1 MASRSAFQS
10 TRREPPLVLR
20 DGQDG
25 VVAAERHASVLG
37 ITGVPT
43 FIFDRQYTVSGAQ
56 EVDTFVKVIDQVAEF
71 AAAREL
77 AP

>member
-1 MASRSAFQS
+1 M
-10 TRREPPLVLR
+10 
-20 DGQDG
+20 
-25 VVAAERHASVLG
+25 LG

-43 FIFDRQYTVSGAQ
+43 FIFDRQYTISGAQ
-56 EVDTFVKVIDQVAEF
+56 EVDTFVKVIDQVAEY